1 MMSSCFLIIRPSS
14 QCILVFLLSLFFFFC
29 LLVFLIFTVLS
40 SFLFVCLFVFL
51 NFFCLFVCFWLAFF
65 GFCFFVVVVIL
76 LFLFLFLN
84 GFCFKVLLTLRKQL
98 FRQSCFYCRDLLKHN
113 HFLEIFPLKIEREKC
128 LKPRTRLV

>member
-1 MMSSCFLIIRPSS
+1 MYSCVFAFAFF
-14 QCILVFLLSLFFFFC
+14 FLLLACFSHFHCFVFF
-29 LLVFLIFTVLS
+29 
-40 SFLFVCLFVFL
+40 FVCLFVFL